1 MGLPTESHASVRSLW
16 PGASASA
23 MAAPSASNFVPVAGV
38 VDITTSP
45 SSAAE
50 PSRKRSAEG
59 DAGSLPAQRARS
71 QCASASTELLLQTPE
86 VQQLTAAQLVTIRHF
101 ISILDSE
108 KDSVVITNPLVANA
122 PIVHVTQAW
131 QAMCGYTSQEAVG
144 SNPRLTQG
152 KDSDAHAIETMKHAI
167 CERRA
172 CKVRII
178 NYRGHTREPFW
189 NCLTMHPI
197 FAQKKLV
204 LFVGRLQ
211 DYSYRLSKLMSLQ
224 PAQFCK
230 IHEQLQCRI
239 RLSNLRRASTLSA
252 PLSIELDTAVG
263 EVEEGRVVELSQ
275 DCEQE
280 MLPQIPT
287 QHVKRLTIPH
297 IALEPEYLSDRL
309 RDECQQLGLPC
320 QAAEMLAGGAELSRL
335 EVFKASPVSG
345 GEGVRALLHVMPED
359 LDGSHG
365 ISFTRLSGDTFQF
378 HALFRSLKSRLKD
391 LHPTDVGVAST

>member
-1 MGLPTESHASVRSLW
+1 M
-16 PGASASA
+16 
-23 MAAPSASNFVPVAGV
+23 
-38 VDITTSP
+38 
-45 SSAAE
+45 
-50 PSRKRSAEG
+50 
-59 DAGSLPAQRARS
+59 
-71 QCASASTELLLQTPE
+71 
-86 VQQLTAAQLVTIRHF
+86 
-101 ISILDSE
+101 
-108 KDSVVITNPLVANA
+108 
-122 PIVHVTQAW
+122 
-131 QAMCGYTSQEAVG
+131 
-144 SNPRLTQG
+144 
-152 KDSDAHAIETMKHAI
+152 
-167 CERRA
+167 
-172 CKVRII
+172 
-178 NYRGHTREPFW
+178 
-189 NCLTMHPI
+189 
-197 FAQKKLV
+197 
-204 LFVGRLQ
+204 
-211 DYSYRLSKLMSLQ
+211 
-224 PAQFCK
+224 
-230 IHEQLQCRI
+230 
-239 RLSNLRRASTLSA
+239 
-252 PLSIELDTAVG
+252 
-263 EVEEGRVVELSQ
+263 VELSQ

>member
-108 KDSVVITNPLVANA
+108 KDSVVITNPLVQNA

-144 SNPRLTQG
+144 RNPRLTQG
-152 KDSDAHAIETMKHAI
+152 KDSDPHTIETMKHAI
-167 CERRA
+167 CTRRS

-178 NYRGHTREPFW
+178 NYRGHTHEPFW

-197 FAQKKLV
+197 YVQKKVV
-204 LFVGRLQ
+204 LFAGRLQ
-211 DYSYRLSKLMSLQ
+211 DYSYRLNALMSLQ

-230 IHEQLQCRI
+230 TYEQLQCSI
-239 RLSNLRRASTLSA
+239 RLSNLRRPSTLSS
-252 PLSIELDTAVG
+252 PMHILLDLETG
-263 EVEEGRVVELSQ
+263 EAAGPTN
-275 DCEQE
+275 EQQSVNE
-280 MLPQIPT
+280 CDQEIIPQIPT
-287 QHVKRLTIPH
+287 QHVKRLTIPRLV
-297 IALEPEYLSDRL
+297 LEPELL
-309 RDECQQLGLPC
+309 
-320 QAAEMLAGGAELSRL
+320 RL
-335 EVFKASPVSG
+335 EVFQANPLPG

-359 LDGSHG
+359 IDGSHG

-378 HALFRSLKSRLKD
+378 HALFRSLKKRLHD
-391 LHPTDVGVAST
+391 LQPTNVPVLQNLRTVAVLDS